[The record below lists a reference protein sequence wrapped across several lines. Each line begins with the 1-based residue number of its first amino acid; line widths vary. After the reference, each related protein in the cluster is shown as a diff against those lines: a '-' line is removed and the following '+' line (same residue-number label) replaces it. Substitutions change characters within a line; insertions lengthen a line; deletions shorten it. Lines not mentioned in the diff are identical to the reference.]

1 MGKAADWLR
10 EERRKVLGDWAAFCL
25 RCGAAQRWF
34 EQFEAELPDACPACG
49 GELLHRCLIAR
60 TDDDGYRLPRECAS
74 ASSGTSARTCD
85 IRSCSATSQTI
96 VRRPAAEGTTV
107 LFSTHYMEEA
117 QQLADRLLVLAAGRL
132 VADATPGVLR
142 ARPTPTKAKPDP
154 AGGVCI
160 CCRSPSALERD
171 GPLSGARRP
180 PSPTRRG
187 SAEDRPRSSRRRCR

>member
-1 MGKAADWLR
+1 VLALIGLDGDR
-10 EERRKVLGDWAAFCL
+10 ETRIGQLSGGQQRRVDLGL
-25 RCGAAQRWF
+25 GIVGR
-34 EQFEAELPDACPACG
+34 P
-49 GELLHRCLIAR
+49 ELLFLDEPTTGLDPAAR
-60 TDDDGYRLPRECAS
+60 RS
-74 ASSGTSARTCD
+74 AWA
-85 IRSCSATSQTI
+85 I
-96 VRRPAAEGTTV
+96 VRRLAAEGTAV

-117 QQLADRLLVLAAGRL
+117 QQLADRLLVLADGRL